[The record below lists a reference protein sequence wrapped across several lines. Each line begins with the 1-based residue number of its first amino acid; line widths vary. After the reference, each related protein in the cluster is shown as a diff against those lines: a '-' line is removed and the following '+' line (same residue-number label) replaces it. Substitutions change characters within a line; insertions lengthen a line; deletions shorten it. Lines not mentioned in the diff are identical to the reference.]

1 MGFAAAE
8 NSVLRGA
15 LVVESKPEYSVV
27 VARAAMALGTRGAT
41 TAAAQARMDGYRF
54 VFGREKQPSSL
65 PAMRS
70 RRILSKTDRS
80 FSTPL
85 SAEAEKLPGAD
96 SCAILF
102 PLTQV
107 SGFIENRQTPRKPWG
122 R

>member
-27 VARAAMALGTRGAT
+27 VAPAAMALGTRGAT

-85 SAEAEKLPGAD
+85 SAEDEKLPGRIVARY
-96 SCAILF
+96 SF
-102 PLTQV
+102 
-107 SGFIENRQTPRKPWG
+107 R
-122 R
+122 